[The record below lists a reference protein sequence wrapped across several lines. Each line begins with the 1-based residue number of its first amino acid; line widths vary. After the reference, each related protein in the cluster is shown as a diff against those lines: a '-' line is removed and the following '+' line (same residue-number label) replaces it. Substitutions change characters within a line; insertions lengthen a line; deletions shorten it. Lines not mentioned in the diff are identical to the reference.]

1 MRWNSLL
8 FLLFLLEVGLATALS
23 GTDVLLHDEVL
34 LVLNAFLDGC
44 ILLAGLSIE
53 PGLVVLID
61 ELFMFSSDALL
72 MILQAV
78 RIEEI
83 ECLASLQDIMEAQL
97 DFLEQFDLFID
108 LKLVEGDAFL
118 GDLCFLDELIDL
130 LIVIFDCLFAE
141 SMDEQVLVE
150 CVVGDAFEL
159 LLRHI
164 LCR

>member
-44 ILLAGLSIE
+44 ILLAGLPIE

-61 ELFMFSSDALL
+61 ELFMLSPNPLL

-83 ECLASLQDIMEAQL
+83 ECLASLQDIMESQL
-97 DFLEQFDLFID
+97 DFL
-108 LKLVEGDAFL
+108 
-118 GDLCFLDELIDL
+118 
-130 LIVIFDCLFAE
+130 
-141 SMDEQVLVE
+141 
-150 CVVGDAFEL
+150 
-159 LLRHI
+159 
-164 LCR
+164 